1 MARPEVR
8 EVADRRVLVPVERT
22 ATLRKTVA
30 HVASAAAA
38 EEWTEIHFVYLASW
52 RDDDPRIASLRQR
65 AEDLLEQVE
74 LWAGYD
80 LEDAGAEVTVET
92 AIVGTDAYLFGPD
105 EHAERL
111 HEYATT
117 HGIDRVVVDP
127 EYTPVGN
134 TTMLQPLEFELASTD
149 LVVSEAPV
157 DRPSS
162 RQRLVSELSGARF
175 GSVFAVTLGFYLVLG
190 DVTYWFDWVT
200 GIASALVVAISLS
213 QIALEHE
220 PRFPQTPLRIL
231 RGAVYVPVLLFEI
244 LKANVVVAR
253 VILSPSLPIE
263 PRMTRVRSL
272 VGSGLPVTTL
282 ANSITLTPGTLTVR
296 ARDENL
302 YVHALIPWA
311 REGLFEGS
319 LERWTRFVFYGREAA
334 RLPTPEE
341 RDDCAVLQGPEA
353 DEPLR
358 LGPRADGGRVAAPD
372 GGATTDAGEEAAGTG
387 EANDDAATGT
397 DDPEVND
404 A

>member
-1 MARPEVR
+1 
-8 EVADRRVLVPVERT
+8 VADRRVLVPVDRVP
-22 ATLRKTVA
+22 TLRETVA
-30 HVASAAAA
+30 YVAGAATG

-52 RDDDPRIASLRQR
+52 RDDDPRIADLRER

-74 LWAGYD
+74 LWADYD
-80 LEDAGAEVTVET
+80 LEDAGAEVAIET
-92 AIVGTDAYLFGPD
+92 AIVGTEVYLFGPD
-105 EHAERL
+105 EHAARF
-111 HEYATT
+111 HEYATAN
-117 HGIDRVVVDP
+117 GIGRVVVDP

-149 LVVSEAPV
+149 LTVSEAPV
-157 DRPSS
+157 ERPTS
-162 RQRLVSELSGARF
+162 RQRLASELTGTRF
-175 GSVFAVTLGFYLVLG
+175 GSVFAVTLAFYMVLG

-200 GIASALVVAISLS
+200 GIASALVVAITFSR
-213 QIALEHE
+213 IALEHE

-231 RGAVYVPVLLFEI
+231 RSVVYLPVLLFEI
-244 LKANVVVAR
+244 VKANLIVAL

-272 VGSGLPVTTL
+272 VGSGLPISML

-341 RDDCAVLQGPEA
+341 RDDCAVLQGPDA

-358 LGPRADGGRVAAPD
+358 LGPRADGGRAA
-372 GGATTDAGEEAAGTG
+372 AVS
-387 EANDDAATGT
+387 DDETAATA
-397 DDPEVND
+397 DAEEVSD
-404 A
+404 T